1 MLIFVAGGTATVDIV
16 DIVYVPIVSDLVVDD
31 VDAAVVVVVDE
42 DVVHVIVDAKVGV
55 ITEEWPSVTA
65 IAYRDLLSDS
75 IVIQMCHLFNKLKRK
90 GIL

>member
-31 VDAAVVVVVDE
+31 VDAAVVVVVVDE

-55 ITEEWPSVTA
+55 ITEE
-65 IAYRDLLSDS
+65 
-75 IVIQMCHLFNKLKRK
+75 
-90 GIL
+90 

>member
-31 VDAAVVVVVDE
+31 VDAAVVVVDE

-75 IVIQMCHLFNKLKRK
+75 IVIQMGHLFNKLKRK

>member
-31 VDAAVVVVVDE
+31 VDAAVVVVVVVE

-55 ITEEWPSVTA
+55 IAEE
-65 IAYRDLLSDS
+65 
-75 IVIQMCHLFNKLKRK
+75 
-90 GIL
+90 